1 MEAEK
6 QRIQKEKDDFNK
18 MVVVESQNFNVNTR
32 EKMKVSQ
39 LDRFKNIR
47 ENQVKKVG
55 LRHKNS
61 RVAALT
67 GRQILATKT
76 TEDAPVSMMKEE
88 EYVRLGYRAPFKIF
102 DPVKS
107 ISTNDLNCNV
117 NLNTR
122 QPSPT
127 SRKVFIRP
135 IDQYEK
141 TGAKWG
147 TTEAN

>member
-1 MEAEK
+1 M
-6 QRIQKEKDDFNK
+6 
-18 MVVVESQNFNVNTR
+18 
-32 EKMKVSQ
+32 
-39 LDRFKNIR
+39 DRFKNIR
-47 ENQVKKVG
+47 ENDVKKVG

-67 GRQILATKT
+67 GRQIMVTKHIK
-76 TEDAPVSMMKEE
+76 DAPVSMMKEE
-88 EYVRLGYRAPFKIF
+88 EYVRLGYRAPFKVF

-127 SRKVFIRP
+127 SRKVFIKA
-135 IDQYEK
+135 IE
-141 TGAKWG
+141 
-147 TTEAN
+147 